1 MKIESVIDIPFTPYS
16 GGSWLTGSLYMN
28 DFPTM
33 NDLVVGNG
41 DNMTGWQLHIP
52 LATPDGSDV
61 LSEVNQQWYG
71 SILWSVFSKAGTG
84 L

>member
-1 MKIESVIDIPFTPYS
+1 
-16 GGSWLTGSLYMN
+16 MN

-52 LATPDGSDV
+52 LVTPDGSDV